1 MARVFSMSAASSP
14 SSRLVAISRASARK
28 RLFWV
33 SQLSASL
40 SELAEKQA
48 PSSRRNRSPALRP
61 SFEGKMMRASSRQQ
75 RSEEHTSE
83 LQSLMR
89 ISYAVFCLKKKKKKH
104 ILHLKQSLHTTTN
117 TMPISHNNQD
127 KHSNT

>member
-75 RSEEHTSE
+75 CQLSSKTMATGAGKLIVSAVAFEKDRKSVVEGKRVSVSVDLGGGRN
-83 LQSLMR
+83 LQ
-89 ISYAVFCLKKKKKKH
+89 KKK
-104 ILHLKQSLHTTTN
+104 N
-117 TMPISHNNQD
+117 
-127 KHSNT
+127 